1 MSGKYPCGICRKGVG
16 RNSARLSTSYKK
28 WIHRRCG
35 GVVGRLAKVGDFKCR
50 NSSEGGAKEVNEVRQ
65 FVLEAGEELEDV
77 DKFCYLGDVIGKG
90 GCAEEAS
97 RARVRCA
104 WGKFRDL
111 RRLLTVKGASLRVKG
126 KIYRACVQRVLV
138 YGSET
143 WPMKVVDMKRLVR
156 TENNMVRW
164 MSGVTLK
171 DRRSSEELRRG
182 LGILGVDRV
191 VRRGRL
197 RWFGRKE
204 ADHWVS

>member
-1 MSGKYPCGICRKGVG
+1 MQKLFWGLVK
-16 RNSARLSTSYKK
+16 
-28 WIHRRCG
+28 
-35 GVVGRLAKVGDFKCR
+35 VVDG
-50 NSSEGGAKEVNEVRQ
+50 VRQ
-65 FVLEAGEELEDV
+65 FVLGAREELEVV

-90 GCAEEAS
+90 GGAEEAS

-111 RRLLTVKGASLRVKG
+111 RRLLTARGASLRVKG

-143 WPMKVVDMKRLVR
+143 WAMKVVDMQRLLR

-171 DRRSSEELRRG
+171 DKRSSEELRSR
-182 LGILGVDRV
+182 LGFVGVDRV

-197 RWFGRKE
+197 AR
-204 ADHWVS
+204 